1 MVAWIQIYQTRWTTE
16 VFFKEAKQLLDL
28 SKCQSKDFDAQI
40 VDATITMIQY
50 ILLTLK
56 YRYEKYESKGKLY
69 QEIEEKVYELR
80 LNERLCGLF
89 VELLKLIN
97 EIFKGVDE
105 EELIATILNNE
116 SVYVKITSL
125 LIANEEKIAA

>member
-1 MVAWIQIYQTRWTTE
+1 MKF
-16 VFFKEAKQLLDL
+16 FFKEAKQLLGL

-40 VDATITMIQY
+40 ADATITMIQY

-69 QEIEEKVYELR
+69 QEIEAKVYELR
-80 LNERLCGLF
+80 LNERLWGLF
-89 VELLKLIN
+89 IELLKLIN

-105 EELIATILNNE
+105 EELIETILNNE